1 MRAYT
6 VVAVLVAALAPVGC
20 RRAPPGEV
28 AIQVGANGFDPWRIE
43 ARAGKPL
50 VLVLTRTTDD
60 TCATEIVIPDA
71 GVKAALPLGKPVRLE
86 LTPSKAGTLHFSCA
100 MKMFQGEI
108 DVK

>member
-1 MRAYT
+1 MRAYSLL
-6 VVAVLVAALAPVGC
+6 AVLVAALSPAGC
-20 RRAPPGEV
+20 RRAPAEV
-28 AIQVGANGFDPWRIE
+28 AISVGVNGFDPWRID

-71 GVKAALPLGKPVRLE
+71 GLKVPLPLGKPVRVE
-86 LTPSKAGTLHFSCA
+86 LTPGKAGKLRFSCA

-108 DVK
+108 DVR